1 MDFPAGEKVTFPEAH
16 RDPVPQEHQDLA
28 PAAPKGTRS
37 AKWKLLL
44 QSRKFWAAVVGLA
57 LVIFRGFYPNFPVS
71 DELLTKAVLL
81 IIAYIVGT
89 ALEDARGL
97 PRETRADIEDKL
109 KAVRDG

>member
-1 MDFPAGEKVTFPEAH
+1 MDFSAGEKVTFPEVH

-97 PRETRADIEDKL
+97 PRDTRAAVEDEL